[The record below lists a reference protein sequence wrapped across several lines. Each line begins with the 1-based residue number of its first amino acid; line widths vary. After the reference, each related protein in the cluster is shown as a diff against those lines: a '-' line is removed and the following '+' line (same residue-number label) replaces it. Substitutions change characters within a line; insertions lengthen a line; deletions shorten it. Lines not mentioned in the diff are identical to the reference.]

1 MSTTVNDG
9 RSAWTDELTSSVD
22 DTRRR
27 SYDVPAGTA
36 AAVPVEVEQVSWK
49 FHLVEFA
56 KGFGE
61 MSVEFGK
68 GVRDVVKQ
76 SILRED
82 SVIMKR
88 FGGPCR
94 KVCLK
99 LRFLNEYLP
108 EDRDPVHAW
117 TVILFVYF
125 IVFLGKFPSSEKISS
140 VLNCYVLSWNSN
152 GTFNFFSFFLASF
165 SISIDLYF
173 HSVSKDLRW
182 SCEV

>member
-1 MSTTVNDG
+1 MSTTVNEA
-9 RSAWTDELTSSVD
+9 RSAWTDELTSLVD

-27 SYDVPAGTA
+27 SYDVPAATA
-36 AAVPVEVEQVSWK
+36 AAVPLEVEQPVSWK

-61 MSVEFGK
+61 MSMEFGK

-82 SVIMKR
+82 SFIMKR

-94 KVCLK
+94 KVCGK

-125 IVFLGKFPSSEKISS
+125 IVFIGNSYLLKKISS
-140 VLNCYVLSWNSN
+140 FLNCYVLSWNLN
-152 GTFNFFSFFLASF
+152 GIQFPFILSSFFQ
-165 SISIDLYF
+165 
-173 HSVSKDLRW
+173 H
-182 SCEV
+182 

>member
-1 MSTTVNDG
+1 MSTTVNEA
-9 RSAWTDELTSSVD
+9 RSAWTDELTSLVD

-27 SYDVPAGTA
+27 SYDVPAATA
-36 AAVPVEVEQVSWK
+36 AAVPLEVEQPVSWK

-61 MSVEFGK
+61 MSMEFGK

-82 SVIMKR
+82 SFIMKR

-94 KVCLK
+94 KVGGK

-125 IVFLGKFPSSEKISS
+125 IVFIGNSYLLKKFLP
-140 VLNCYVLSWNSN
+140 
-152 GTFNFFSFFLASF
+152 F
-165 SISIDLYF
+165 
-173 HSVSKDLRW
+173 
-182 SCEV
+182 